1 MRVLS
6 VNIKHY
12 LADMQLQSS
21 NTDSDN
27 LMSETSQNPPN
38 NQHNIVSEIVIIIFT
53 VYYFT
58 F

>member
-1 MRVLS
+1 M
-6 VNIKHY
+6 NIKHY